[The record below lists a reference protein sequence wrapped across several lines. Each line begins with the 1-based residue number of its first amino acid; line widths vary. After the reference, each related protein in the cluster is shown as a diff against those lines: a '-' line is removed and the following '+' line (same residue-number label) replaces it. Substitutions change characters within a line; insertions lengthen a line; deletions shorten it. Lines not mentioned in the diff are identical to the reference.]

1 MTTATKSKSINRIA
15 GLNGTKANA
24 EEGLEDAKV
33 IRISGS
39 TFERLS
45 LRLVSNS
52 PLLLGAWSDEGKKQ
66 LPDHPNKPQVK
77 QRKERTDPT
86 KIASGKCY
94 NHPEGG
100 YAIPVGMLFKCLQIA
115 GSDFTVPGSRKS
127 VATVIRRNVIVNG
140 DSKDGQWIRLNS
152 KNGYVIDERVG
163 RNSGIGRTPR
173 MIYRPRFDEWSI
185 AVSIDYNTRWFD
197 AESIVN
203 VCALAGRTV
212 GIGEW
217 RPEKGGAFGRFEVTV
232 A

>member
-1 MTTATKSKSINRIA
+1 MATATKTKAVNRIA
-15 GLNGTKANA
+15 GLNGHQKA
-24 EEGLEDAKV
+24 EDDPGEAKV
-33 IRISGS
+33 IRIAGS
-39 TFERLS
+39 TFERLTLKLAS
-45 LRLVSNS
+45 IS
-52 PLLLGAWSDEGKKQ
+52 PLLLGAWDDDAKIQ

-77 QRKERTDPT
+77 QRKERTDPA

-94 NHPEGG
+94 SHPEGG

-127 VATVIRRNVIVNG
+127 VATVIRRNVLVIG
-140 DSKDGQWIRLNS
+140 DSKDGQWIRLQS
-152 KNGYVIDERVG
+152 KKGYEIDERVG

-185 AVSIDYNTRWFD
+185 TVSIDYNTRWFD

-217 RPEKGGAFGRFEVTV
+217 RPEKGGAFGRFEVNV